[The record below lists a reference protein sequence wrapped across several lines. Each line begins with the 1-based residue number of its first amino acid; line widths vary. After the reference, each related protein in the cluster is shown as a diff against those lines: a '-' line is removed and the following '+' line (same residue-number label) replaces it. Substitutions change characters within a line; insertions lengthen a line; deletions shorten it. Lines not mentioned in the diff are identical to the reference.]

1 MISRPVL
8 SSIAFRLPAAI
19 VLICA
24 VAFALSAIAIYGLLK
39 AREETAA
46 YGLQA
51 YSSLADSSLV
61 SRQVSD
67 LVSSAPFLMNATS
80 PYRVS
85 SKSRALVSQVDELLR
100 TIPEYPPG
108 KEAYRAANTRIFE
121 LLEEIRSQTLDLASK
136 AETAQTYKEQ
146 VASALG
152 EIAVGETVQ
161 QKELRQRLNAMVHSV
176 SSSGSLFQLGELRR
190 RFVAETSSDSGSPSA
205 TELPEEA
212 ELEPYERVFAAQ
224 TSYLLEMFAVRA
236 SVAELH
242 SVARELSLATETQS
256 DIVTQTLNRDF
267 QSTSET
273 LKKLL
278 VIVAVASLLVLTIAI
293 LSIRSAI
300 RVSRG
305 IVSLASGMNALA
317 KGQKD
322 VGPPVYQ
329 GDETELLDLQRAF
342 QAFKESGDRV
352 ARLRRTAEAAAR
364 TIRSTFRSMNEGIA
378 IFDAA
383 GLPITMN
390 RRVIELMGHKGSARK
405 LPLVEFLSPIP
416 EIPVDTLPGGMKA
429 RPLTEP
435 VSVRHR
441 AEDGTVTEISLSH
454 QSDDGVVLLA
464 RDVTLLDKQEAEAAK
479 ALRLDGIMRLTHQ
492 LSHEVGNM
500 IGIITGSLGLLEND
514 EGFSKKQMRHIARI
528 RKAADRGRSLA
539 SSMLTIG
546 QQQPI
551 NSSMIELSSVLR
563 GMADIL
569 EIAIGENCGL
579 TLDLEDDLP
588 PMVLDPELL
597 EQSVLNLCLN
607 AAAAMPD
614 GGVIC
619 VKACRQGDDIVVVV
633 QDKGIGMNREEM
645 DKAFEPYFTTRAHQ
659 GGAGLGLAV
668 VYGFVR
674 QSGGAAN
681 ISSEPGKGT
690 AVELRFPGE
699 LQLETKIAAQV

>member
-19 VLICA
+19 GLICA
-24 VAFALSAIAIYGLLK
+24 VAFALSAIATYGLLK

-51 YSSLADSSLV
+51 YSRLAESSLV

-100 TIPEYPPG
+100 TFPDNPPG
-108 KEAYRAANTRIFE
+108 KEAYRVANTRIFE
-121 LLEEIRSQTLDLASK
+121 LLEQIRSQTLDLASK
-136 AETAQTYKEQ
+136 AETAQVYKEQ

-152 EIAVGETVQ
+152 EIAVGGTLE

-190 RFVAETSSDSGSPSA
+190 KFVAETSGDGTLLSPES
-205 TELPEEA
+205 LPDLT
-212 ELEPYERVFAAQ
+212 ELEPYERVFEAQ
-224 TSYLLEMFAVRA
+224 TSYLLEMFAVRS

-242 SVARELSLATETQS
+242 NVARELSLATETQS
-256 DIVTQTLNRDF
+256 EIVTQTLNRDF

-273 LKKLL
+273 LQKLL
-278 VIVAVASLLVLTIAI
+278 VIVAVASLLVLTMAI
-293 LSIRSAI
+293 VSIRSAI

-342 QAFKESGDRV
+342 KAFKESGDRV
-352 ARLRRTAEAAAR
+352 IRLRRTAEAAAR

-378 IFDAA
+378 IFDAS

-405 LPLVEFLSPIP
+405 LPLVEFLAPIP
-416 EIPVDTLPGGMKA
+416 EIAVDTLPGGKDA
-429 RPLTEP
+429 RPLAEP

-441 AEDGTVTEISLSH
+441 AEDGIVTEISLSH

-464 RDVTLLDKQEAEAAK
+464 RDVTLLDKQEAETAK

-500 IGIITGSLGLLEND
+500 IGIITGSLGLLETD
-514 EGFSKKQMRHIARI
+514 EGFSKKQKRHIARI

-551 NSSMIELSSVLR
+551 NSSPIELSSVLT

-569 EIAIGENCGL
+569 EIAIGENC
-579 TLDLEDDLP
+579 TLSLELEKDLP
-588 PMVLDPELL
+588 SMVLDPELL

-614 GGVIC
+614 GGVVLIK
-619 VKACRQGDDIVVVV
+619 VSQNDGDIVLSIR
-633 QDKGIGMNREEM
+633 DTGIGMSREEV
-645 DKAFEPYFTTRAHQ
+645 DKAFEPYFTTRAGE

-674 QSGGAAN
+674 QSGGTAN
-681 ISSEPGKGT
+681 ITSEPGKGT
-690 AVELRFPGE
+690 TVELKFPGE
-699 LQLETKIAAQV
+699 LQLETKTAVPA